1 MPLVDVHRACTGSL
15 NAAFCVELK
24 RLQSSSNAPLQGR
37 RAPPPGGLES
47 ACGASATRGNGGHPS
62 TSTSP
67 RRWQVV
73 VRLQVVVT
81 DDPPTPRGQL
91 SSGMAAQEVVR
102 LKSFLLRAVEVF
114 TIIPYNL
121 LKCCHMRV
129 RSQTSPPVSRLQTR
143 LLLYDHSGPFFQL
156 FACGAPQDTG
166 ILLFLR
172 SARTSRTRWA
182 LTLLACMTR

>member
-1 MPLVDVHRACTGSL
+1 MDAGPRRRG
-15 NAAFCVELK
+15 AA
-24 RLQSSSNAPLQGR
+24 AADP
-37 RAPPPGGLES
+37 
-47 ACGASATRGNGGHPS
+47 PS

-121 LKCCHMRV
+121 LKCCHVRV
-129 RSQTSPPVSRLQTR
+129 RSQTSPPVSRLQAR

-172 SARTSRTRWA
+172 SVRTFRTRWA
-182 LTLLACMTR
+182 LTLLACMTRQRSILVPYHPLCTVAHPRRLPRC